1 MKAVKFGVL
10 AFLLTNALETISL
23 GALPDWPDLKFTLIA
38 GGAALL
44 TDIASPR
51 DGTGRM
57 FVTEQTGRILVIQS
71 GVFVPFLNLEDR
83 VQYFQ
88 FRELGLLN
96 VAFSPGF
103 ATNHHFYV
111 FYNSLP
117 NGDVT
122 LSRFSVSAT
131 NANVADAAS
140 EQKLLTLTY
149 PEAPLTL
156 SGVTTG

>member
-51 DGTGRM
+51 DGTGR
-57 FVTEQTGRILVIQS
+57 
-71 GVFVPFLNLEDR
+71 
-83 VQYFQ
+83 
-88 FRELGLLN
+88 
-96 VAFSPGF
+96 
-103 ATNHHFYV
+103 
-111 FYNSLP
+111 
-117 NGDVT
+117 
-122 LSRFSVSAT
+122 FSVSAT